1 MLLQTRGKVHD
12 DDEYETDTDVSDD
25 ETTLLEEERIEG
37 TVDYTSEIAELQV
50 NDTKNDVLLNLR

>member
-1 MLLQTRGKVHD
+1 MLLQTRGKEHD

-25 ETTLLEEERIEG
+25 ETTLLEEEKIEG

-50 NDTKNDVLLNLR
+50 NSTKDVLLKILR